1 MKNPGAGARRRA
13 RRAAL
18 QALYQW
24 QATGQPAEEII
35 AQFDDEKASGN
46 LDRDYFCRIV
56 QGVINNVE
64 SLDAM
69 LTPYLYRPLQQVDP
83 VERAV
88 LRLAA
93 FELSY
98 CDDVPWRVIIDE
110 SVELARAFGAEQGH
124 RFVNG
129 VLDKLAPSIRTAAKS
144 GPGD

>member
-18 QALYQW
+18 QGLYQW